1 MTFGIFEEIDRLIEY
16 IPIEN
21 DTTIFD
27 GKLTE
32 GISLDSQF
40 YFEDID
46 GVATRLGVL
55 EVGRNTVSLRGII
68 KLLNKFLKDARI
80 EEIIEENRQH

>member
-1 MTFGIFEEIDRLIEY
+1 MTFGIFQEIDRLIEY

-21 DTTIFD
+21 DTKSE

-40 YFEDID
+40 YSEDNAFI
-46 GVATRLGVL
+46 LQ
-55 EVGRNTVSLRGII
+55 S
-68 KLLNKFLKDARI
+68 
-80 EEIIEENRQH
+80 

>member
-32 GISLDSQF
+32 GF

-80 EEIIEENRQH
+80 EEIIEENRQR